1 MLFQPRSGIRMQ
13 LRAQACEVYAFAER
27 LGGAN
32 SPPWQRRGGRAIKK
46 YPRSF
51 ERRGRGSCEKIG
63 IKRYSPPCI
72 TARRGG
78 RAIQK
83 ISRSIRL
90 SRGRGGFPMNPKGK
104 PPRLR
109 LLRWLRQIFFDD
121 AATPPC
127 GGAAKEGWPRH
138 QVNGPIPLKAR
149 PGWFVQLPIIGGLNQ
164 PFFLVSPYRAHIRSA
179 HARLRPLRGLRGIFL
194 MGAATPPCARRGLR
208 LSPSCLQCP
217 HVQQKM
223 WDIARRWCKEGITP

>member
-1 MLFQPRSGIRMQ
+1 MPRSLLSG
-13 LRAQACEVYAFAER
+13 
-27 LGGAN
+27 
-32 SPPWQRRGGRAIKK
+32 RR
-46 YPRSF
+46 
-51 ERRGRGSCEKIG
+51 RGSCEKIG

-127 GGAAKEGWPRH
+127 SD
-138 QVNGPIPLKAR
+138 AR
-149 PGWFVQLPIIGGLNQ
+149 RGITRSREIVLEFERTTPSA
-164 PFFLVSPYRAHIRSA
+164 PFK
-179 HARLRPLRGLRGIFL
+179 GTGIFL
-194 MGAATPPCARRGLR
+194 DGAATPPLLRR
-208 LSPSCLQCP
+208 
-217 HVQQKM
+217 
-223 WDIARRWCKEGITP
+223 E

>member
-1 MLFQPRSGIRMQ
+1 MAKEGW
-13 LRAQACEVYAFAER
+13 LRPSRKCCEATFA
-27 LGGAN
+27 G
-32 SPPWQRRGGRAIKK
+32 RR
-46 YPRSF
+46 
-51 ERRGRGSCEKIG
+51 RGSCEKIG

-127 GGAAKEGWPRH
+127 GGALLCPTSFAGHGGIEDNWRESRSPLLAQGGVAAPIKKMPRSLLS
-138 QVNGPIPLKAR
+138 GRRRGSCEK
-149 PGWFVQLPIIGGLNQ
+149 IGIKRY
-164 PFFLVSPYRAHIRSA
+164 S
-179 HARLRPLRGLRGIFL
+179 
-194 MGAATPPCARRGLR
+194 PPCITARRGGRAIQKISRSIR
-208 LSPSCLQCP
+208 LS
-217 HVQQKM
+217 
-223 WDIARRWCKEGITP
+223 RGRG

>member
-1 MLFQPRSGIRMQ
+1 MVPFL
-13 LRAQACEVYAFAER
+13 
-27 LGGAN
+27 
-32 SPPWQRRGGRAIKK
+32 W
-46 YPRSF
+46 
-51 ERRGRGSCEKIG
+51 RRGRGSCEKIG

-127 GGAAKEGWPRH
+127 GGALLCPTSFAGHGGIEDTGGKAEVPSLDKEGW
-138 QVNGPIPLKAR
+138 
-149 PGWFVQLPIIGGLNQ
+149 
-164 PFFLVSPYRAHIRSA
+164 
-179 HARLRPLRGLRGIFL
+179 LRPLRECR
-194 MGAATPPCARRGLR
+194 
-208 LSPSCLQCP
+208 
-217 HVQQKM
+217 
-223 WDIARRWCKEGITP
+223 E

>member
-1 MLFQPRSGIRMQ
+1 MP
-13 LRAQACEVYAFAER
+13 ER
-27 LGGAN
+27 LGRAD

-127 GGAAKEGWPRH
+127 GGARRGITPYH
-138 QVNGPIPLKAR
+138 NSFTPS
-149 PGWFVQLPIIGGLNQ
+149 GWFVQLPIIGGLNQ
-164 PFFLVSPYRAHIRSA
+164 PP
-179 HARLRPLRGLRGIFL
+179 RLRRLRRGI
-194 MGAATPPCARRGLR
+194 
-208 LSPSCLQCP
+208 
-217 HVQQKM
+217 
-223 WDIARRWCKEGITP
+223 

>member
-1 MLFQPRSGIRMQ
+1 WTSARVFGAKTPL
-13 LRAQACEVYAFAER
+13 
-27 LGGAN
+27 LGK
-32 SPPWQRRGGRAIKK
+32 GGVAAPIKK
-46 YPRSF
+46 KRRSLLSG
-51 ERRGRGSCEKIG
+51 RRRGSCEKIG

-127 GGAAKEGWPRH
+127 GGA
-138 QVNGPIPLKAR
+138 
-149 PGWFVQLPIIGGLNQ
+149 
-164 PFFLVSPYRAHIRSA
+164 
-179 HARLRPLRGLRGIFL
+179 
-194 MGAATPPCARRGLR
+194 RR
-208 LSPSCLQCP
+208 
-217 HVQQKM
+217 
-223 WDIARRWCKEGITP
+223 GITPYHN

>member
-1 MLFQPRSGIRMQ
+1 MPCYVPTSFAGHGGIEDNWRESRSPLLAQGGVAAPIKKMPRSLLSG
-13 LRAQACEVYAFAER
+13 
-27 LGGAN
+27 
-32 SPPWQRRGGRAIKK
+32 RR
-46 YPRSF
+46 
-51 ERRGRGSCEKIG
+51 RGSCEKIG

-127 GGAAKEGWPRH
+127 GD
-138 QVNGPIPLKAR
+138 
-149 PGWFVQLPIIGGLNQ
+149 
-164 PFFLVSPYRAHIRSA
+164 
-179 HARLRPLRGLRGIFL
+179 
-194 MGAATPPCARRGLR
+194 ARRG
-208 LSPSCLQCP
+208 
-217 HVQQKM
+217 
-223 WDIARRWCKEGITP
+223 ITPYHN

>member
-1 MLFQPRSGIRMQ
+1 MEDRSMWSALLAKEQHSKSGYPLPQAALSLEFQGKPCHRNLKGFS
-13 LRAQACEVYAFAER
+13 AR
-27 LGGAN
+27 LATICTK
-32 SPPWQRRGGRAIKK
+32 RGKQNRPEFPSLAKEGW
-46 YPRSF
+46 
-51 ERRGRGSCEKIG
+51 RGSCEKIG

-127 GGAAKEGWPRH
+127 GGA
-138 QVNGPIPLKAR
+138 
-149 PGWFVQLPIIGGLNQ
+149 
-164 PFFLVSPYRAHIRSA
+164 
-179 HARLRPLRGLRGIFL
+179 
-194 MGAATPPCARRGLR
+194 RR
-208 LSPSCLQCP
+208 
-217 HVQQKM
+217 
-223 WDIARRWCKEGITP
+223 GITPYHN